1 MFPLREWGFDS
12 PLGHHPLLRGLG
24 VVFTMT
30 GPSSDT
36 EHSQGEQDSQGPSF
50 KALLLSNLRILLVA
64 GLLAWMAYGL
74 WGLLADIFPEVRWLQ
89 YPD

>member
-30 GPSSDT
+30 GPTSDT
-36 EHSQGEQDSQGPSF
+36 EHPQGEQDSQGPSF
-50 KALLLSNLRILLVA
+50 KALLVSNLRILLIA
-64 GLLAWMAYGL
+64 GLLASIAYWL
-74 WGLLADIFPEVRWLQ
+74 WGLLADVFHEVGWLQ